1 MEHVHKGKKHK
12 VLQGSSKRLLGRL
25 AKQPKTAGPLQR
37 AFWHVLNPMNFH
49 DIPIKDPAIF
59 VTLGAQQQDQALEN
73 GVHALRP

>member
-1 MEHVHKGKKHK
+1 MEHVHKGKKAQSA
-12 VLQGSSKRLLGRL
+12 VRVFETTLGT
-25 AKQPKTAGPLQR
+25 PGKTAKNSGTVT
-37 AFWHVLNPMNFH
+37 AGVLTCFNPMNFH